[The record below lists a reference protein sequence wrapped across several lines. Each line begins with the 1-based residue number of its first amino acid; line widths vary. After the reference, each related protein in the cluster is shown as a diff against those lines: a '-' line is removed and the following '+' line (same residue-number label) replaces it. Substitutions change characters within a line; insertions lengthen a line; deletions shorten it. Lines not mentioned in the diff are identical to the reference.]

1 MKALELPPP
10 TTVPMIGKE
19 PVPIQNAAVVLTR
32 ARLEDWL
39 YFKLINKDAY
49 IKLGILLFLAER
61 AKKTHLVIDMFQ
73 LLVYLE
79 TEITKITAKDVK
91 LALVK
96 LEMTEGLDFGGLTF
110 ESSSVHT
117 IENMHLQLDLFS
129 PNQQEVNDA

>member
-1 MKALELPPP
+1 MTVLQLAEP
-10 TTVPMIGKE
+10 TTVTMIGKE
-19 PVPIQNAAVVLTR
+19 PVPSRDVAVALTR
-32 ARLEDWL
+32 ARLKDWL
-39 YFKLINKDAY
+39 HFKLINKDAY

-61 AKKTHLVIDMFQ
+61 AKKQHLTIDMLQ
-73 LLVYLE
+73 LLVSLD

-129 PNQQEVNDA
+129 PNQQEVNDD

>member
-1 MKALELPPP
+1 MTVLQLAEP
-10 TTVPMIGKE
+10 TTVPMIEKE
-19 PVPIQNAAVVLTR
+19 PVPSRDVAVALTR

-39 YFKLINKDAY
+39 HFKLINKDAY

-61 AKKTHLVIDMFQ
+61 AKKTHLVINMFQ
-73 LLVYLE
+73 LLVYLD

-110 ESSSVHT
+110 ESSSV
-117 IENMHLQLDLFS
+117 
-129 PNQQEVNDA
+129 